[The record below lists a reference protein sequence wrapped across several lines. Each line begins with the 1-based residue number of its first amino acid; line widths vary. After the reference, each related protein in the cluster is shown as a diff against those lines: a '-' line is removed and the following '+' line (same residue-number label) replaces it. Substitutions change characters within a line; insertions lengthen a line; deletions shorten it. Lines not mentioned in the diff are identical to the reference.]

1 MRYLKICGVR
11 DGYTPS
17 QCGYTMTVGEFISY
31 LEDFESDMPI
41 YLSHHNGYTY
51 GSVTDNTVYP
61 TYYDDE
67 DDDDDDE
74 D

>member
-17 QCGYTMTVGEFISY
+17 QCGYTMTVGELISY
-31 LEDFESDMPI
+31 LEDFESDMPV
-41 YLSHHNGYTY
+41 YLSHDYGYTY
-51 GSVTDNTVYP
+51 GPVTEGLISTA
-61 TYYDDE
+61 YY
-67 DDDDDDE
+67 DDDDDSEDE